1 MAENEKTTAAEYLLK
16 AEKSRDN
23 RLKYDFMPSML
34 EIIEKPANKVGTIII
49 YTIFT
54 LVAVAILWAC
64 LSRVD
69 VVVTASGTIMPQGKL
84 SIVQTA
90 SGGTISSINVREG
103 DYVNAGAVLI
113 EMNTDSLSI
122 DIDKLYVERQIL
134 KDEIDIYSKVLLGV
148 ELQYLTVDSY
158 DGESK
163 NAVMGIVNSDISYH
177 SELDVLEGELETAKL
192 NKEMAD
198 IQLEEYKSSGTSRQ
212 RESQELKIK
221 QSELAVTEAELK
233 IDNAKSKYIT
243 GINQQ
248 LSELRTKLAETEA
261 NIEKYE
267 LAESGQMITAPVSGY
282 VNSIDVNTI
291 GQYTAA
297 GTQLITIV
305 PDGATL
311 EMNCYVKNMDIADI
325 ETGMDVQIKL
335 EAYPY
340 NRYGTVNGKV
350 SYISPSSF
358 TNEEMGSV
366 YLVKVQLTDV
376 PEDINVISGLTGSLE
391 IKTGTRSVM
400 SYFLEPI
407 TQGLGNSMKEK

>member
-1 MAENEKTTAAEYLLK
+1 MAENKKMSAAEYLIK
-16 AEKSRDN
+16 AEKRRDEN
-23 RLKYDFMPSML
+23 LKYDFMPSML
-34 EIIEKPANKVGTIII
+34 EIIEKPANKVGTFII
-49 YTIFT
+49 YAILT
-54 LVAVAILWAC
+54 LVAAAIIWAC
-64 LSRVD
+64 LSRID

-90 SGGTISSINVREG
+90 SGGTVSFIDVREG
-103 DYVNAGAVLI
+103 DYVHEGDTLI
-113 EMNTDSLSI
+113 EMDTGSLSI
-122 DIDKLYVERQIL
+122 DIDKLYGQRQIL

-158 DGESK
+158 DGDSK

-198 IQLEEYKSSGTSRQ
+198 IQLEEYKSSGKSRQ

-221 QSELAVTEAELK
+221 QCELAVDEAELK

-248 LSELRTKLAETEA
+248 LSNMKTKLVETEA
-261 NIEKYE
+261 DIEKYE
-267 LAESGQMITAPVSGY
+267 LASDGQMITAPVSGY
-282 VNSIDVNTI
+282 INSIDVNTP
-291 GQYTAA
+291 GQYAAA

-305 PDGATL
+305 PDDAVL
-311 EMNCYVKNMDIADI
+311 EMDCYVKNMDIADI
-325 ETGMDVQIKL
+325 EIGMDVQIKL

-340 NRYGTVNGKV
+340 NRFGTVNGKV

-358 TNEEMGSV
+358 ANEDMGSV
-366 YLVKVQLTDV
+366 YLVKIQITEV
-376 PEDINVISGLTGSLE
+376 PEDINVISGLTGSVE

>member
-16 AEKSRDN
+16 AEKRRDN

-34 EIIEKPANKVGTIII
+34 EIIEKPANEVGTIII

-54 LVAVAILWAC
+54 LVAFAILWAC

-103 DYVNAGAVLI
+103 DYVNTGDVLI
-113 EMNTDSLSI
+113 EMDTDSLSI
-122 DIDKLYVERQIL
+122 DIDKLYCERQIL

-198 IQLEEYKSSGTSRQ
+198 IQLEEYKASGTSRQ

-248 LSELRTKLAETEA
+248 LSEIKTKLAETEA
-261 NIEKYE
+261 DIEKYE
-267 LAESGQMITAPVSGY
+267 LASDGQMITAPASGY
-282 VNSIDVNTI
+282 INSIDVNTP
-291 GQYTAA
+291 GQYAAA

-305 PDGATL
+305 PDDAVL
-311 EMNCYVKNMDIADI
+311 EMDCYVKNMDIADI
-325 ETGMDVQIKL
+325 EIGMDVQIKL

-376 PEDINVISGLTGSLE
+376 PEDINVISGLTGSVE

>member
-1 MAENEKTTAAEYLLK
+1 MAENKKMSAAEYLIK
-16 AEKSRDN
+16 AEKRRDEN
-23 RLKYDFMPSML
+23 LKYDFMPSML
-34 EIIEKPANKVGTIII
+34 EIIEKPANKVGTFII
-49 YTIFT
+49 YAILT
-54 LVAVAILWAC
+54 LVAAAIIWAC

-84 SIVQTA
+84 SIVQNS
-90 SGGTISSINVREG
+90 SGGTVSFIDVREG
-103 DYVNAGAVLI
+103 DYVHEGDILI
-113 EMNTDSLSI
+113 EMDAGSLSI
-122 DIDKLYVERQIL
+122 DIDKLYGQRQIL
-134 KDEIDIYSKVLLGV
+134 TDEIDIYSKVLLGV

-158 DGESK
+158 DGDSK

-221 QSELAVTEAELK
+221 QCELAVTEAELK
-233 IDNAKSKYIT
+233 IDNAKSKYVT

-248 LSELRTKLAETEA
+248 LSEIKTKLAETEA
-261 NIEKYE
+261 DIEKYE
-267 LAESGQMITAPVSGY
+267 LASDGQMITAPVSGY
-282 VNSIDVNTI
+282 INSIDVNTP
-291 GQYTAA
+291 GQYAAA

-305 PDGATL
+305 PDDVVL
-311 EMNCYVKNMDIADI
+311 EMDCYVKNVDIADI
-325 ETGMDVQIKL
+325 EIGMEVQIKL

-340 NRYGTVNGKV
+340 NRFGTVNGKV

-358 TNEEMGSV
+358 ANEEMGSV
-366 YLVKVQLTDV
+366 YLVKIQITEV
-376 PEDINVISGLTGSLE
+376 PEDINVISGLTGSVE

>member
-1 MAENEKTTAAEYLLK
+1 MAENKKMSAAEYLIK
-16 AEKSRDN
+16 AEKRRDEN
-23 RLKYDFMPSML
+23 LKYDFMPSML
-34 EIIEKPANKVGTIII
+34 EIIEKPANKVGTFII
-49 YTIFT
+49 YAILT
-54 LVAVAILWAC
+54 LVAAAIIWAC

-90 SGGTISSINVREG
+90 SGGTVSFIDVREG
-103 DYVNAGAVLI
+103 DYVHEGDTLI
-113 EMNTDSLSI
+113 EMDTGSLSI
-122 DIDKLYVERQIL
+122 DIDKLYGQRQIF

-158 DGESK
+158 DGDSK

-192 NKEMAD
+192 NKKMAD

-221 QSELAVTEAELK
+221 QCELAVAEAELK

-305 PDGATL
+305 PDGVAL
-311 EMNCYVKNMDIADI
+311 EMDCYVKNMDIADI

-376 PEDINVISGLTGSLE
+376 PEDINVISGLTGSVE

-407 TQGLGNSMKEK
+407 TQGLGNSMKER

>member
-1 MAENEKTTAAEYLLK
+1 
-16 AEKSRDN
+16 
-23 RLKYDFMPSML
+23 ML
-34 EIIEKPANKVGTIII
+34 EIIEKPANKVGTFII
-49 YTIFT
+49 YAILT
-54 LVAVAILWAC
+54 LVAAAIIWAC
-64 LSRVD
+64 LSRID

-90 SGGTISSINVREG
+90 SGGTVSFIDVREG
-103 DYVNAGAVLI
+103 DYVHEGDTLI
-113 EMNTDSLSI
+113 EMDTGSLSI
-122 DIDKLYVERQIL
+122 DIDKLYGQRQIL

-158 DGESK
+158 DGDSK

-198 IQLEEYKSSGTSRQ
+198 IQLEEYKSSGKSRQ

-221 QSELAVTEAELK
+221 QCELAVDEAELK

-248 LSELRTKLAETEA
+248 LSNMKTKLVETEA
-261 NIEKYE
+261 DIEKYE
-267 LAESGQMITAPVSGY
+267 LASDGQMITAPVSGY
-282 VNSIDVNTI
+282 INSIDVNTP
-291 GQYTAA
+291 GQYAAA

-305 PDGATL
+305 PDDAVL
-311 EMNCYVKNMDIADI
+311 EMDCYVKNMDIADI
-325 ETGMDVQIKL
+325 EIGMDVQIKL

-340 NRYGTVNGKV
+340 NRFGTVNGKV

-358 TNEEMGSV
+358 ANEDMGSV
-366 YLVKVQLTDV
+366 YLVKIQITEV
-376 PEDINVISGLTGSLE
+376 PEDINVISGLTGSVE